1 MTKKY
6 HFEMTKRFSYSTCF
20 SALLVFLACILILPV
35 SAQDTAGISIKGVVV
50 ESGTGLPLKQVSI
63 SVASTGTTSETD
75 EQGAFTIMA
84 PNNQVELIFDL
95 PGYIKRNIYINGRE
109 NLQISLVSS
118 VYRSSDNSFNSPLG
132 GAIHKDATNSV
143 TSLVADDFKNTK
155 STTFDQALQGRVAGL
170 SVINQSGM
178 PGSKTFMNIRGYS
191 TMYGNVEPI
200 LFIDGM
206 IHDYSSSNKGLMEG
220 FSLNPMD
227 VVDIDDIV
235 DISVQKDGASYLG
248 AVGSNGVININTEQK
263 SETSTIIKF
272 SLYEGVTMAPAQQ
285 DMLNASQFRNY
296 FNEYLTDAGKSST
309 DINTMYPWLNGDATS
324 KDYYKYNNNTDWQA
338 ESYKPAFVNKYH
350 FFLKGGDDIATYN
363 ISTGYLKHNGIL
375 DESSYNRFNLR
386 INGKINI
393 TNKFSIT
400 PNAKLSLADS
410 YTPNLGPSVWKNA
423 VTSTLLMAPIMGEYA
438 RDKSDGTQLN
448 YLDDTGDV
456 FNVSNPGAIT
466 ANAHG
471 SNRNYHF
478 LSSLTAAYKFSEK
491 LVLTELVGLDFN
503 NSRENIFLPDLGM
516 IRVDSAYNS
525 PGDFINEFRSLQSH
539 TTLTYTTKSASGHNI
554 SALGGFRY
562 LQNDYKYNL
571 ATDVNTASD
580 DFKSLGNGNPAYS
593 YLRVSDGDNR
603 GLKWISGFANLN
615 YNFRNTYFLNAVASY
630 DGNSVANANAR
641 YNFFPSVSGAWRI
654 SSMSF
659 LSQSSWLDDM
669 KLRASWS
676 LTGNMLSNVYDY
688 SKLYYISERMNSTG
702 VLTREAIPNDKLEL
716 EKKSTTNFG
725 VDMTIFKQAANIHF
739 DYFMSNID
747 NLIIQQELPST
758 YGYTNYYDNGGKLE
772 AKGFEIS
779 ADTRIHFG
787 EVVWTIGA
795 SVSKQLTTVNSLTF
809 INPAVSN
816 IITPFE
822 GGEFLTSEGN
832 AVNNFYGYQTNG
844 IYSNDAEASQITGP
858 NGIPMQA
865 GDVKYIDQNGDKVI
879 NNADKMIIGDPNPAL
894 FGGINTGLSYK
905 NFQLA
910 AFFTYS
916 SGGDLFNYVRYKT
929 EGMDDYSNQSTTVL
943 DRWRPSNPSATMP
956 KTSYGDPRGNTA
968 FSDRWIED
976 GSYLRLKQLTLNY
989 SFPPKTGIY
998 KGLTVYLT
1006 GTNLLTFTKYTGYD
1020 PDFLYSNNPFY
1031 MGIDYGKIPQS
1042 KSFIIGLKLDL

>member
-20 SALLVFLACILILPV
+20 SALLVFIACMLILPV
-35 SAQDTAGISIKGVVV
+35 SAQDTAGVSIKGVVV

-95 PGYIKRNIYINGRE
+95 PGYIKRNVYINGRE
-109 NLQISLVSS
+109 MLQISLVSS
-118 VYRSSDNSFNSPLG
+118 IYRSSDNSFNSPLG
-132 GAIHKDATNSV
+132 GAILKDATNSV
-143 TSLVADDFKNTK
+143 TSLVADDIKNTK

-178 PGSKTFMNIRGYS
+178 PGAKTFMNIRGYS
-191 TMYGNVEPI
+191 TLYGNVEPI
-200 LFIDGM
+200 LYIDGM
-206 IHDYSSSNKGLMEG
+206 IHDYSSANKGLMEG

-235 DISVQKDGASYLG
+235 DISVLKDGASYLG

-285 DMLNASQFRNY
+285 DVLNASQFKNY
-296 FNEYLTDAGKSST
+296 FNEYLTDAGKSTSEI
-309 DINTMYPWLNGDATS
+309 DAMYPWLNGDASS

-338 ESYKPAFVNKYH
+338 ESYKPAFINKYH

-410 YTPNLGPSVWKNA
+410 YTPNLGPSVWKNG
-423 VTSTLLMAPIMGEYA
+423 VTSTLLMPPIMAEYA
-438 RDKSDGTQLN
+438 RDDSDGTQLN

-466 ANAHG
+466 KNAHG

-478 LSSLTAAYKFSEK
+478 LSSLTAQYKFSEK
-491 LVLTELVGLDFN
+491 LVLSELVGLDFN

-516 IRVDSAYNS
+516 IQVDSAYNS
-525 PGDFINEFRSLQSH
+525 PGDFVNEFRSMQSH
-539 TTLTYTTKSASGHNI
+539 TTLSYTTKSASGHYI

-562 LQNDYKYNL
+562 LENSYKYNL

-603 GLKWISGFANLN
+603 GLKWVSGFANLN

-630 DGNSVANANAR
+630 DGNSVANSNSR
-641 YNFFPSVSGAWRI
+641 YNFFPSVSAAWRV
-654 SSMSF
+654 SSLSF
-659 LSQSSWLDDM
+659 LSESSWLDDM

-676 LTGNMLSNVYDY
+676 LTGNMFSNVYDY
-688 SKLYYISERMNSTG
+688 SKLYYISERWNSVG
-702 VLTREAIPNDKLEL
+702 VLTREAIPNENLEL
-716 EKKSTTNFG
+716 EKKATTNIG
-725 VDMTIFKQAANIHF
+725 LDLTMFKQSTNIHF

-772 AKGFEIS
+772 ASGFEIS
-779 ADTRIHFG
+779 ADTRLHFG
-787 EVVWTIGA
+787 KVVWTIGA

-822 GGEFLTSEGN
+822 GGEYITSVDN

-844 IYSNDAEASQITGP
+844 IYGTDAEASQITGP

-865 GDVKYIDQNGDKVI
+865 GDVRYVDQNLDNVI
-879 NNADKMIIGDPNPAL
+879 NNEDKKIIGNPNPEL
-894 FGGINTGLSYK
+894 FGGFNTGLSYK
-905 NFQLA
+905 NFELA

-943 DRWRPSNPSATMP
+943 DRWRPNNPSTTMP

-989 SFPPKTGIY
+989 TFPPKTGVY
-998 KGLTVYLT
+998 KGLTLYLT

-1031 MGIDYGKIPQS
+1031 MGVDYGKIPQS